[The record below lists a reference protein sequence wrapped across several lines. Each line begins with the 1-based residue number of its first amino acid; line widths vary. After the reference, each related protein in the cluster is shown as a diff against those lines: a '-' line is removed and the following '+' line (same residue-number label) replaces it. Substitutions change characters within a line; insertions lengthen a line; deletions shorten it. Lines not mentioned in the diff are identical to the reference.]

1 MSGCKRSTLILLT
14 TGFLCLAATVSLT
27 KEDKQTRRPLRIL
40 CAAPVA
46 PPPSATPLQP
56 SGGLTGT
63 ATNKPVSFF
72 VTRPAGFK
80 QQANCQG
87 EMANAGIWLSKTKVF
102 RLVIVP
108 GLAEV
113 MAQDLPKS
121 AKSK

>member
-1 MSGCKRSTLILLT
+1 MNVFCGQNAELDGY
-14 TGFLCLAATVSLT
+14 GF
-27 KEDKQTRRPLRIL
+27 
-40 CAAPVA
+40 
-46 PPPSATPLQP
+46 PSPTFG
-56 SGGLTGT
+56 SNGKVIGGVLSYTDT
-63 ATNKPVSFF
+63 ATNKSVSFF